1 MVFIS
6 LITTANIVM
15 INTMKIIKKIKIIK
29 TTNTINNIKTIIHL
43 NSQNRRL
50 KFSLELCCVAKLW
63 VLSVNIMIMMVWR

>member
-1 MVFIS
+1 M
-6 LITTANIVM
+6 TANVINIVM
-15 INTMKIIKKIKIIK
+15 INTIKKINS
-29 TTNTINNIKTIIHL
+29 TNTINNMKTIIHL

>member
-1 MVFIS
+1 MIANVI
-6 LITTANIVM
+6 NIVM
-15 INTMKIIKKIKIIK
+15 INTIKKIN
-29 TTNTINNIKTIIHL
+29 TTNTINNNKTIIHL